1 MTITTICLFICLF
14 SVLGK
19 GRNGKCHHKPK
30 EMVSSKY
37 HQQDRQYLPQHQFR
51 YCSGM
56 TRSFTSRSR
65 HNQTYYVNRGAQYNE
80 SFIPAASQKPKQV
93 RRTRSQ
99 SVSVYSMG
107 WSRPSL
113 QAQGFRRSL
122 SAPPS
127 KIVGELDLNNPSSQ
141 IFDKFYD
148 RMVTIISKDEDLSDR
163 IFKCLNEKFFLPT
176 TLRKQSYWD
185 LLPCLAI
192 KNKAIVETV
201 STFISRGRTPD
212 NSLCKFVNLL
222 GNFPEL
228 KHLAEEMK
236 REG

>member
-1 MTITTICLFICLF
+1 MF
-14 SVLGK
+14 SVSGK
-19 GRNGKCHHKPK
+19 GKNGKSHHKPK
-30 EMVSSKY
+30 EMSFSKY

-56 TRSFTSRSR
+56 TRSSLSRSR
-65 HNQTYYVNRGAQYNE
+65 HNQTYINKGAQYHK
-80 SFIPAASQKPKQV
+80 SFIPTVSQKPNQV
-93 RRTRSQ
+93 KRTRSQ
-99 SVSVYSMG
+99 SVCVYSMG
-107 WSRPSL
+107 WREHRRPSF
-113 QAQGFRRSL
+113 QAQSYRRSV

-141 IFDKFYD
+141 IFDKVYD
-148 RMVTIISKDEDLSDR
+148 RIVTIISKDEDLSDR
-163 IFKCLNEKFFLPT
+163 FLKCLNEKFFLPP

-185 LLPCLAI
+185 ILPCLAI
-192 KNKAIVETV
+192 KNKALVETV

-222 GNFPEL
+222 GKLPEL